1 MFDLASAQ
9 MAAHSTFVVLA
20 QAQPE
25 PPEGPEFGKASP
37 IGIPVVL
44 LLLIATVLLV
54 WNMNSRLKNLPE
66 SFDEDHPEPDQLADE
81 GTDPLGVTGD
91 RMDLPGN
98 AERSGAAEQS
108 PLDDDRRPE
117 KH

>member
-1 MFDLASAQ
+1 MIDLASAQ
-9 MAAHSTFVVLA
+9 LMAHSTFVVLA
-20 QAQPE
+20 QAEPE

-66 SFDEDHPEPDQLADE
+66 SFDEDHPELDQLADE
-81 GTDPLGVTGD
+81 GTDPSAVEGD
-91 RMDLPGN
+91 RMDLPGSVAR
-98 AERSGAAEQS
+98 AENPE
-108 PLDDDRRPE
+108 DDDRPRDPS
-117 KH
+117 